1 MTLSARDVRA
11 KTQPRR
17 GLRRVEAATYI
28 GISDTK
34 FDQLVADGRM
44 PPPKRIDTVVVWD
57 QDELDIAFSSL
68 PHGQEFPAVPEAKPE
83 TWD

>member
-44 PPPKRIDTVVVWD
+44 PQPRRIDTVVVWD
-57 QDELDIAFSSL
+57 QDELDTAFSAL
-68 PHGQEFPAVPEAKPE
+68 PNAATSPTLDPNSCGNG
-83 TWD
+83 

>member
-1 MTLSARDVRA
+1 MTLSARDVRS

-34 FDQLVADGRM
+34 FDQLVVDGRM
-44 PPPKRIDTVVVWD
+44 PQPKRIDTVVVWD
-57 QDELDIAFSSL
+57 QDELDLAFTAL
-68 PHGQEFPAVPEAKPE
+68 PNNPTPPADEWGKG
-83 TWD
+83 